1 MCLLAICMSLENC
14 QFRPFAHSLIGFVVC
29 VCVCVCVFCY
39 WVVWIPY
46 IFWILNS
53 YQICLTNIFSH
64 SIGCLFIL
72 LFPLHFRSFL
82 AWGSPVCLF
91 LLLLP
96 VLWVPVLSYLK
107 KKKKLQD
114 QCQGAF
120 FPCFILGAL
129 WSRVFKSLIRFKLI
143 FVDGIR
149 IHMCTS
155 SFPNTIYWRNH
166 PFPIAYSWLPCQ
178 RLVDHTDGN

>member
-1 MCLLAICMSLENC
+1 MWSDIPLWLWFAFPWSLATLDTFHVSIGHLYVFGKLPI
-14 QFRPFAHSLIGFVVC
+14 QTLRPFFNWDCC

-107 KKKKLQD
+107 KKKNYKINVKEL
-114 QCQGAF
+114 F
-120 FPCFILGAL
+120 SHVLF
-129 WSRVFKSLIRFKLI
+129 
-143 FVDGIR
+143 
-149 IHMCTS
+149 
-155 SFPNTIYWRNH
+155 
-166 PFPIAYSWLPCQ
+166 
-178 RLVDHTDGN
+178 